1 MGAGDIFRGVA
12 QALMGA
18 GGGAA
23 QDALAAQRKGGLMS
37 PLEEEKIRAEIN
49 ALNRKGTGDGRTG
62 KQKLLLIYNQKT
74 GRYRSEV
81 APTEAGETIQLQPGE
96 RLLTGGGTGFN
107 VNPSGEEQFY
117 DPTNFQQ
124 LMNSVG
130 RGGNVGQPPPAPSPV
145 PAPTPSRAPLPT
157 RKPGETQA
165 QYSARTGIKFK

>member
-1 MGAGDIFRGVA
+1 MFA
-12 QALMGA
+12 
-18 GGGAA
+18 
-23 QDALAAQRKGGLMS
+23 
-37 PLEEEKIRAEIN
+37 LEEEKIRSEIDY
-49 ALNRKGTGDGRTG
+49 NRSRADKAGRGGSGGRTG

-145 PAPTPSRAPLPT
+145 PAPTPSPAPLPT

-165 QYSARTGIKFK
+165 QYSVRTGIKFK